1 MASIIQNDMKS
12 TDKNVFSN
20 EGKLG
25 IIYKFVNVD
34 KFKAE
39 KIQITSCTW
48 KWSHQEILMIKSG
61 DKTKHGIA
69 FWSFVKHCQIKK

>member
-25 IIYKFVNVD
+25 IIYKFVNVG

-48 KWSHQEILMIKSG
+48 K
-61 DKTKHGIA
+61 
-69 FWSFVKHCQIKK
+69 